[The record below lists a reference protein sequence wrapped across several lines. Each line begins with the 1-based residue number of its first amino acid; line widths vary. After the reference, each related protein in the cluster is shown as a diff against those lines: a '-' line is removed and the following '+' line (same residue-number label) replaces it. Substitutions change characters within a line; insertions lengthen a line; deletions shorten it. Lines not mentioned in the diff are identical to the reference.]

1 MKIFQKQ
8 ILWVLPVLIFT
19 IAACTSKTEKEE
31 KAPKIAVE
39 DFFKNPE
46 KFSWRIS
53 PDGEYISY
61 LSPYNGHTNV
71 FVRKISDST
80 AIPVTNDTVRNIYR
94 YQWKGNRII
103 YLQDVGGD
111 ENFQLFSVSIDG
123 KDLKAL
129 TAFPKVRT
137 EIQDGWEFIPGKEKE
152 IMIVLNKR
160 DARYFDPYS
169 INIETGELKVLYQN
183 DKNYDSWF
191 TDHTGIIRIAG
202 KTDGVN
208 TTFYQRATEAAPF
221 DSFLTTTYK
230 DQFNIQF
237 FTFDNKNIYVSSNVG
252 RDKSTIVEYDLA
264 ARKEVKEIYANPEYD
279 VDGLGYSEKRS
290 YPPQ

>member
-61 LSPYNGHTNV
+61 LSPHNGHTNV

-237 FTFDNKNIYVSSNVG
+237 SL
-252 RDKSTIVEYDLA
+252 STIKTFMYPVMLE
-264 ARKEVKEIYANPEYD
+264 EIN
-279 VDGLGYSEKRS
+279 LLL
-290 YPPQ
+290 